1 MDENII
7 ELGID
12 NLDIDEINSYLPL
25 TRRGYTRRKMGLSSQ
40 ITPKNKLKLKR
51 IDSLSHYEAVSV
63 LSRRNIISE
72 NTEAPTDLLKNML
85 VALTI

>member
-1 MDENII
+1 MSSSRASDVPNR
-7 ELGID
+7 
-12 NLDIDEINSYLPL
+12 L
-25 TRRGYTRRKMGLSSQ
+25 TK
-40 ITPKNKLKLKR
+40 KNKLKLKR